1 MKYTVQVGDLDH
13 VSLSETDDVTSI
25 LQNIAIILKTRRGTC
40 PQYREFGLPQDYL
53 GLPIPAAKVLLISEI
68 KDAVEAYE
76 PRAMVLGVTFAG
88 DADTPANLVPIVEV
102 EINVR
107 AQ

>member
-1 MKYTVQVGDLDH
+1 MKYTVSVSDLDH
-13 VSLSETDDVTSI
+13 VSLNEPDDVASI
-25 LQNIAIILKTRRGTC
+25 LQNIAIILNTRQGTC
-40 PQYREFGLPQDYL
+40 PQYREFGLPREYL
-53 GLPIPAAKVLLISEI
+53 GAPIPVAKTLLISEI
-68 KDAVEAYE
+68 KDAIELYE

-107 AQ
+107 A